1 MINTIEYKLHGNDFK
16 LLQFLKTIDRPISNR
31 EISSELNISD
41 RTIRS
46 CVKVLREHNIIKTT
60 RVNLTYQYF
69 VNDFSLWNMKEETS
83 RDIKNYVRK
92 VTAWEKE
99 QAMLEKENNHVELH

>member
-1 MINTIEYKLHGNDFK
+1 MINPIEYKLQGNDFK
-16 LLQFLKTIDRPISNR
+16 LLQFLKTVNNPISNIELSNAL
-31 EISSELNISD
+31 EISE

-69 VNDFSLWNMKEETS
+69 INDLALWDIKEETS
-83 RDIKNYVRK
+83 RDKRAYEQKIK
-92 VTAWEKE
+92 AWEKE
-99 QAMLEKENNHVELH
+99 LFVLGDFNVELH